1 MNSSNI
7 KIDINNYLFYKF
19 LNSLFLGLSVGSV
32 FTLYTPLKPSIYSL
46 GGIAL
51 AVGMLFVARIYP
63 YIMNLKWFFRL
74 SLFVE
79 LAILAVIIY
88 FLLNPYRY
96 FTALLIYVGYQV
108 TFTFGSYLVRAET
121 LAISGD
127 KNLSNLDS
135 AKQIGYLVGMLGSYI
150 FYKVVENFYS
160 ISDKQE
166 QVYSLHFILLLI
178 ELFIIL
184 FIFKS
189 FNSKKL

>member
-32 FTLYTPLKPSIYSL
+32 FILYTPLKPSIYSL

-108 TFTFGSYLVRAET
+108 TFIFGSYLVRAET

-178 ELFIIL
+178 EVFIIL